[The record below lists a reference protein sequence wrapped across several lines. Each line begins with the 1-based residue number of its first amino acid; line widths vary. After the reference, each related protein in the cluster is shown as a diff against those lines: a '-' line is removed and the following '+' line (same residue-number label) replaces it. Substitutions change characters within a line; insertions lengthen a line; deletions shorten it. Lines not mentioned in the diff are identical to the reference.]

1 MANEEIL
8 AYLFAGMLVAG
19 TLIVLLSPILFRLTQ
34 DMTKW
39 KLYGVLAL
47 VLGVM
52 GVSLFVVYLALE
64 NPLLFLPFVV
74 LVVGL
79 RLASPGL
86 LYRTLEDRL
95 ETRSFWR
102 ILRILLAIA
111 FLGFAAYLAYSLLL
125 SLFESF
131 AGPQSTGALLS
142 EQIVMAVGGS
152 FAIVRLFT
160 RILPESLR
168 ERPTVW
174 LSAIL
179 LSLALAVMAPYAF
192 PGYDNYYR
200 LAGLA
205 GWILGFVY
213 LWRFG

>member
-8 AYLFAGMLVAG
+8 AFLFAGMLIAG
-19 TLIVLLSPILFRLTQ
+19 TLLVLLSPLLFRLTQ
-34 DMTKW
+34 EITKW

-52 GVSLFVVYLALE
+52 GISLFVVYLALE
-64 NPLLFLPFVV
+64 EPLFFLPFVV

-79 RLASPGL
+79 RVASPAL
-86 LYRTLEDRL
+86 LYRALEDRL
-95 ETRSFWR
+95 ETHALWTP
-102 ILRILLAIA
+102 LKVLLAVA
-111 FLGFAAYLAYSLLL
+111 FVGFAAYLAYSLLL
-125 SLFESF
+125 TLFESVV
-131 AGPQSTGALLS
+131 GPQSSTALLS
-142 EQIVMAVGGS
+142 EQILMAIGGS

-179 LSLALAVMAPYAF
+179 LSLSLAVMAPYAF
-192 PGYDNYYR
+192 PGYEAYYR
-200 LAGLA
+200 LAGLG

-213 LWRFG
+213 LWRFT